1 MHSHSQSVQYS
12 KCGVRV
18 VVIVCWPLCLSAM
31 HHYHHIALNYNEL
44 TRTPLTLFHQCF
56 PVERRHLRHYN
67 NCSLTIAV
75 PLVMRIQDGS
85 GRDRLKF
92 SPNIRQEHEIK
103 ACTLVFLYYL
113 NDISNINCLVQCLTH
128 DFIHL
133 TVVFY
138 IIHTPAEY
146 VKMKHIGPNILS
158 LLTHEVVIK

>member
-113 NDISNINCLVQCLTH
+113 NDTSTNYWNFEYKLSSPMLNSR
-128 DFIHL
+128 
-133 TVVFY
+133 FY
-138 IIHTPAEY
+138 SSYSSFLHHTYPC
-146 VKMKHIGPNILS
+146 
-158 LLTHEVVIK
+158 